1 MDINVV
7 VGLSWGDAARVMR
20 SRGVL
25 VKNVTVRVERAEGKR
40 VWLLGDVRVKR
51 VDGRRV

>member
-7 VGLSWGDAARVMR
+7 VGLSWGDAARVVR

-25 VKNVTVRVERAEGKR
+25 VKNGTLRVERVEGKR
-40 VWLLGDVRVKR
+40 VWLPGNVRVMR